1 MPTGPRSSSHS
12 NTKAKNKDPLK
23 IVFGGY
29 GAPGLSPVFSRK
41 NLDKRV
47 FLVVS
52 YAPSLDYFM
61 KGGERIMQILEAGQ
75 AQVCIRRVRPLHA
88 C

>member
-1 MPTGPRSSSHS
+1 MVLPAYRR
-12 NTKAKNKDPLK
+12 
-23 IVFGGY
+23 
-29 GAPGLSPVFSRK
+29 VFSRK

-52 YAPSLDYFM
+52 YAPSLDYSM

-75 AQVCIRRVRPLHA
+75 AQVCILRVRPLHA